1 MKYKNYLR
9 KLIFP
14 LEPKKK
20 LEQRGSNIYKRG
32 IHFNAP
38 AVAADRYVVVGQHVT
53 RWASATTENFGL
65 QKPPCHRR
73 SPSEYPRG
81 YASKGL
87 LIRLLQTNQNKQNQ
101 TKPSKQNKNQTKP
114 NRQTNRQTKRTKK
127 NRPDGCLFFPCG
139 NILRQW
145 PSRMST
151 LQPSLGS
158 GKDWQWQSQGGK
170 YKWVQR
176 PNGSLHS
183 VKLTW
188 QWKIEHEPFEDVNV
202 LLKMVI
208 FHCYVSLPE
217 GTYLAIENPDLSDS
231 YFLVNG
237 HHQQRRFSI
246 AMLAFVFSGV
256 FFFYGLGSDG
266 IHHHQI
272 PPFRLVHPFH
282 QHRTTQIQV
291 YESQYDEGI
300 TSGQVI
306 ATSHDLTPK
315 GS

>member
-176 PNGSLHS
+176 PNGNGNG
-183 VKLTW
+183 K
-188 QWKIEHEPFEDVNV
+188 
-202 LLKMVI
+202 LKMNPLKMYMSYWKWRYSVD
-208 FHCYVSLPE
+208 FRCYVSLPE
-217 GTYLAIENPDLSDS
+217 GTYSNRKSRFVGLSIFPGEWAPS
-231 YFLVNG
+231 T
-237 HHQQRRFSI
+237 R
-246 AMLAFVFSGV
+246 
-256 FFFYGLGSDG
+256 
-266 IHHHQI
+266 
-272 PPFRLVHPFH
+272 
-282 QHRTTQIQV
+282 
-291 YESQYDEGI
+291 
-300 TSGQVI
+300 
-306 ATSHDLTPK
+306 
-315 GS
+315 